1 MEAEPTVSP
10 MFRIPDRSRRL
21 RWLALLDGLITLLWL
36 SREDNDVAA
45 VATLGWAMTILLLA
59 YAVTGQL
66 GRKQISARY
75 VLVGGVL
82 LGALAGLGSALL
94 TTGLM
99 LFKNA
104 PHSLFADVA
113 IQRNKITLHQGRR
126 QKIAHALGFVRV
138 IDSELGLDITV
149 KGKIF
154 RRHAHGM
161 IAADTR
167 FPITENELGV
177 AFDK

>member
-1 MEAEPTVSP
+1 
-10 MFRIPDRSRRL
+10 MFHIPDRSRRL

-59 YAVTGQL
+59 FAVTGQL
-66 GRKQISARY
+66 GRRQISARY

-82 LGALAGLGSALL
+82 LGALAGLGSVLM

-104 PHSLFADVA
+104 LHAHLFLDYPPHIMSGILERAPVW
-113 IQRNKITLHQGRR
+113 TLAG
-126 QKIAHALGFVRV
+126 ALAG
-138 IDSELGLDITV
+138 LGLALAWLALTPGED
-149 KGKIF
+149 
-154 RRHAHGM
+154 
-161 IAADTR
+161 
-167 FPITENELGV
+167 
-177 AFDK
+177 